1 MCDRNY
7 NLIRIIMKVI
17 GKASTSACFTT
28 LNHSIKYQ
36 FSLLKKQTQ
45 QELINNPLFTY
56 GKVLNPM
63 KRIYY
68 HR

>member
-1 MCDRNY
+1 
-7 NLIRIIMKVI
+7 MKVI
-17 GKASTSACFTT
+17 GKISTSASLTPI
-28 LNHSIKYQ
+28 NQSIRFQ

-45 QELINNPLFTY
+45 QELINNPLFRF

-63 KRIYY
+63 KPMYY

>member
-1 MCDRNY
+1 
-7 NLIRIIMKVI
+7 MKVI
-17 GKASTSACFTT
+17 GKISTSATSTT
-28 LNHSIKYQ
+28 INQSIRFQ

-45 QELINNPLFTY
+45 QELINNPLITF

-63 KRIYY
+63 KPMYY